1 MAKLTAAIV
10 GSGNIGTD
18 LMYKL
23 LRSDVIEPRY
33 MIGVDPRSEGLSR
46 AKDLGLES
54 SANGV
59 DWLLSQSELPDFV
72 FEATSAYIHRANAPR
87 YAELGITAIDLTPA
101 AVGPFVVPAAN
112 LDEHLDAM
120 NVNMVTCAGQA
131 TIPVVYAVSSV
142 TQVDYA
148 EIVATVASKSAGP
161 GTRANIDE
169 FTRTTSAAI
178 SDVGRSGRG
187 KAIIVLNPADPPL
200 IMRDTIFCQIPNDS
214 DEILITK
221 AIEDVIAKVASYVP
235 GYRLKVPPQFG
246 ETREG
251 IKRVAVFVEVEG
263 AGDYFPPY
271 AGNLDIMT
279 AAGAAVAEQMAR
291 HRMGIVAPQGAAQ

>member
-23 LRSDVIEPRY
+23 MRSKLIEPRY
-33 MIGVDPRSEGLSR
+33 MIGVDPHSEGLAR
-46 AKDLGLES
+46 ARQAGLEAS
-54 SANGV
+54 HEGV
-59 DWLLSQSELPDFV
+59 AWLLERQELPDFV
-72 FEATSAYIHRANAPR
+72 FEATSAYIHQANAPK
-87 YAELGITAIDLTPA
+87 YADLGIRAIDLTPA

-112 LDEHLDAM
+112 LDEHLEAM

-131 TIPVVYAVSSV
+131 TIPVVHAVSSV
-142 TQVDYA
+142 TAVEYS
-148 EIVATVASKSAGP
+148 EIVATVASVSAGP

-169 FTRTTSAAI
+169 FTRTTSRAI
-178 SDVGRSGRG
+178 AEVGKAGRG

-200 IMRDTIFCQIPNDS
+200 IMRDTIFCQVPRDV
-214 DEILITK
+214 DEILVTK
-221 AIEDVIAKVASYVP
+221 AVEDVVARVAHYVP
-235 GYRLKVPPQFG
+235 GYRLKAPPQFG
-246 ETREG
+246 TAANG
-251 IKRVAVFVEVEG
+251 TPRVAVFVEVEG

-279 AAGAAVAEQMAR
+279 AAAAAVAERMAQ
-291 HRMGIVAPQGAAQ
+291 HMTGAV